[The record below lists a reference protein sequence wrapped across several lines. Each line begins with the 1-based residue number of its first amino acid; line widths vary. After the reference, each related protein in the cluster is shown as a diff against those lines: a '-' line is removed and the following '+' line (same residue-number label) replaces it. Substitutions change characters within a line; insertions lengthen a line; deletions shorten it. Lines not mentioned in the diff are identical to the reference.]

1 MVFRFV
7 QTLPLGRL
15 GGAVE
20 RRAARP
26 VALDVATD
34 AVLLD
39 ALDRAAGTMFRN
51 HRSLAA
57 VYGDRFRVGRGE
69 RSWPVEGGG
78 DSGTT
83 TLRNMGYT
91 EENADHT
98 RWGRNG
104 QTSTQVV
111 EMSKPPRS
119 WLYIPL
125 GQSDRPES
133 PHFADQAE
141 KAFSP
146 RQLKP
151 SWWLPEDLAAHVESR
166 TVLVRSRAGQ

>member
-1 MVFRFV
+1 
-7 QTLPLGRL
+7 
-15 GGAVE
+15 
-20 RRAARP
+20 
-26 VALDVATD
+26 
-34 AVLLD
+34 
-39 ALDRAAGTMFRN
+39 
-51 HRSLAA
+51 
-57 VYGDRFRVGRGE
+57 
-69 RSWPVEGGG
+69 
-78 DSGTT
+78 
-83 TLRNMGYT
+83 MGYT

-98 RWGRNG
+98 RWGGSG

-111 EMSKPPRS
+111 VMSKPPRS

-151 SWWLPEDLAAHVESR
+151 SWWLPEDLAGHVESR
-166 TVLVRSRAGQ
+166 TVLAPRQPLR